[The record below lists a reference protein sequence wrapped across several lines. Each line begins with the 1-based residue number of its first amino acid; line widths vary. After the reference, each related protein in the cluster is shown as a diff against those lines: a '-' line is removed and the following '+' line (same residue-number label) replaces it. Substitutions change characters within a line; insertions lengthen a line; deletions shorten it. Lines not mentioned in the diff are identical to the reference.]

1 MKGFAIILRREIFG
15 LFISPATYVAAFYFL
30 ALLGVGF
37 RFFIES
43 FVHTDWVLPPL
54 ASLVVALIFGSP
66 ALVPFLTMRSL
77 AEERRLGTL
86 ETLLAAPIS
95 IASVVIGKWSASYL
109 YFLLVCFAAFG
120 FPWMA
125 TMLYP
130 EETANLHLL
139 EPAHLIGGGVYLAA
153 AGTAFTAIGIFA
165 SSVTRNQM
173 VAGMLAFS
181 LLALHLALMTFFH
194 GESTVGETG
203 TTTGSFLRESMG
215 SLLSGLDR
223 LEHFAVGLIDVQTL
237 FHYLITT
244 GLFLGFAILTTERAS
259 D

>member
-86 ETLLAAPIS
+86 ETLLAAPVS
-95 IASVVIGKWSASYL
+95 TTAVVVGKWSASYL
-109 YFLLVCFAAFG
+109 YFLLVCVAAFG

-125 TMLYP
+125 TALYP
-130 EETANLHLL
+130 EETTNLHLL
-139 EPAHLIGGGVYLAA
+139 EPAQLIGGGLYLAA

-173 VAGMLAFS
+173 VAGMLAFTM
-181 LLALHLALMTFFH
+181 LALHLALMTF
-194 GESTVGETG
+194 SRGET
-203 TTTGSFLRESMG
+203 TASRTGASTESFFRESMG

-223 LEHFAVGLIDVQTL
+223 LEHFAVGLIDIQTI
-237 FHYLITT
+237 FHYLITAA
-244 GLFLGFAILTTERAS
+244 LFLGFAILATERAN